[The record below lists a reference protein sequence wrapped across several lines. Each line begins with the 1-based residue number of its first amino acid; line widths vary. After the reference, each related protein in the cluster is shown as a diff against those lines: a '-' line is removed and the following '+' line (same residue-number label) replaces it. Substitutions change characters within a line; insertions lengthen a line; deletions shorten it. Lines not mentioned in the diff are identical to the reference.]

1 MDNPNKF
8 EGEPDFVPYF
18 WQRAQEGLADEV
30 DGPVFKFRITREDA
44 EKYPELKP
52 GMLLMLAESAQ
63 GEVTHQLLGPR
74 RTN

>member
-1 MDNPNKF
+1 MDNPNKL
-8 EGEPDFVPYF
+8 EGEPEFVLDF
-18 WQRAQEGLADEV
+18 WQRAQDGQADEV

-63 GEVTHQLLGPR
+63 GEVLHQLLGPR
-74 RTN
+74 VTN